1 MNYDDD
7 DDDWVLFDFFSK
19 LPKMSKYEIQRY
31 CENKLQLLNGDYE
44 LDVVKIAI
52 EARLNQISFQQE
64 AVDSWLGIRLIP
76 CEFAGDYI
84 EWYETPNGYVYI
96 KIWYRKATD
105 VTDLVREFVEIHQ
118 NESDKYFSE
127 LRFLKK
133 HIGTPLKPFDRNRT
147 GFLELRDDLP
157 KPLLFDLVAKQP
169 KEINLK
175 QFFKQHS
182 LGAFSKSN
190 PRYYFHKTYLGANF
204 YRETEKNSGIF
215 INEIENL

>member
-1 MNYDDD
+1 MNYSNDYN
-7 DDDWVLFDFFSK
+7 VLFDFFSK
-19 LPKMSKYEIQRY
+19 LHEMSKYEIQRY
-31 CENKLQLLNGDYE
+31 CETKLQLLDGDFE

-52 EARLNQISFQQE
+52 EARLNQISVQQE

-96 KIWYRKATD
+96 KIWYKKATD
-105 VTDLVREFVEIHQ
+105 VTDLVHEFVEIHQ

-133 HIGTPLKPFDRNRT
+133 HIEVPLRPFDRNRT

-190 PRYYFHKTYLGANF
+190 PRYYFHKTYLEANF
-204 YRETEKNSGIF
+204 YRETEKNSVIF
-215 INEIENL
+215 INELEIL